1 MGIFRET
8 GVVAA
13 VCVLAMCVQAPAQD
27 ANKPKAED
35 RAFTMSVP
43 VNEVN
48 LTFHV
53 SDASGVP
60 IEHLHQ
66 SDFELLDNGKLQKRI
81 VAFRE
86 HSDMPIRVGFLLDNS
101 PSMERQQERNQAI
114 ASELVKEFFRPE
126 VDRAFTMG
134 FGVESKV
141 TLDWSGDGGAIANGI
156 ADAVER
162 PESEREGTALFDAV
176 YHACRDRFSQQSD
189 ARSGNFILLF
199 TDGEDNSSRVW
210 EPEAVDMCQRA
221 RTAIYVFIPEWKS
234 RASRGQQILEDLAA
248 KTGGRAFYQSK
259 QSNHDDL
266 AAAVTDVRY
275 QYELVYAPASLK
287 RDGSFHKI
295 KLRSGEQ
302 RAQIQVRSGYYAY
315 AKP

>member
-1 MGIFRET
+1 MGIFREI
-8 GVVAA
+8 GAVAA
-13 VCVLAMCVQAPAQD
+13 VCALGMFVHAQD
-27 ANKPKAED
+27 ADKPKAEGQ
-35 RAFTMSVP
+35 AFTMRVP

-60 IEHLHQ
+60 IEHLHRN
-66 SDFELLDNGKLQKRI
+66 DFELLDNGKLQKRI

-86 HSDMPIRVGFLLDNS
+86 HSNMPIRVGFLLDNS

-134 FGVESKV
+134 FGLDSKV
-141 TLDWSGDGGAIANGI
+141 TQDWSEDGGAIANGI
-156 ADAVER
+156 ANALER
-162 PESEREGTALFDAV
+162 SDSEREGTALFDAV
-176 YHACRDRFSQQSD
+176 YHACRDRFSHQAD
-189 ARSGNFILLF
+189 TRSGNFILLF
-199 TDGEDNSSRVW
+199 TDGEDNSSHVW

-259 QSNHDDL
+259 QSNHDEL

-275 QYELVYAPASLK
+275 QYELVYAPAALK
-287 RDGSFHKI
+287 QDGSFHKI
-295 KLRSGEQ
+295 KLHCAERHAE
-302 RAQIQVRSGYYAY
+302 IQVRSGYYAY